1 MLGTERGT
9 ELLLA
14 AEPRLDL
21 TRPQLEDDTARPA
34 MIEVRELSKSYGD
47 VRAVAGISF
56 SVAPGEIFGL
66 LGHNGAGKTT
76 TIQML
81 TGRIQ
86 ASGGGARV
94 AGFDIAT
101 ERERIKP
108 LINLV
113 FEEQNLYERMN
124 GRDNLRLFADLYAAP
139 RERADQLLE
148 LVGLTSAAKRK
159 VKGYSTGM
167 KQRLLIARA
176 LINKPVVLFL
186 DEPTRGLDPASARDL
201 RRLIARLSAEGTTIF
216 LTTHLME
223 EADDLCHRVAFLG
236 QGKLVALD
244 TPRELKLR
252 YGERTAVV
260 LLRSREEHTLRLQDA
275 EDAARLATWMRDGEV
290 LTVHSQEGTL
300 EDVFIALAGR
310 PL

>member
-1 MLGTERGT
+1 
-9 ELLLA
+9 
-14 AEPRLDL
+14 
-21 TRPQLEDDTARPA
+21 
-34 MIEVRELSKSYGD
+34 MIEVRDLSKSYGD

-124 GRDNLRLFADLYAAP
+124 GRDNLRLFADLYEAP

>member
-1 MLGTERGT
+1 VLGLARGA
-9 ELLLA
+9 EFLLA
-14 AEPRLDL
+14 SEPRLDL

-34 MIEVRELSKSYGD
+34 MIEVRDLSKSYGD

-56 SVAPGEIFGL
+56 SVASGEIFGL

-300 EDVFIALAGR
+300 EDVFIALAGQ